1 MEKDVQALK
10 DVNSLMI
17 ITFLNADLEINEEA
31 DSRNKEFQNNEDYF
45 NRQGQK
51 WLCFFYSQLLI
62 SVIYSSF
69 FETY

>member
-17 ITFLNADLEINEEA
+17 ITFLNADLEMNEEA

-62 SVIYSSF
+62 SAIYSSF
-69 FETY
+69 FENN

>member
-17 ITFLNADLEINEEA
+17 ITFLNADLEMNEEA

-51 WLCFFYSQLLI
+51 WPCFFSALLI
-62 SVIYSSF
+62 AAIYSSF